1 MKETDAPFS
10 YQINKYN
17 TVFIKYYGKQV
28 KISNVKDAKKILKKM
43 SGAENEKASQL
54 IIAKITGNFKRGNEQ
69 N

>member
-1 MKETDAPFS
+1 M
-10 YQINKYN
+10 
-17 TVFIKYYGKQV
+17 
-28 KISNVKDAKKILKKM
+28 KISNGKDAKKFLKKM